1 MPSSVTGTPAGTPST
16 MIVSPGPC
24 DSPAGLYSQ
33 IRAAIA
39 LAPAT
44 QLCGHHNEVVSAP
57 PNTGGGAAQH
67 PTGRR
72 SGGLPPGSRGH
83 APWHTSRCGLLYCG
97 GSAGNGFDATR
108 PAAAAPDVRWNG
120 GASQGQRK
128 ERL

>member
-24 DSPAGLYSQ
+24 DSPAVLYSQ

-67 PTGRR
+67 PTARR
-72 SGGLPPGSRGH
+72 SGGLPPGPRGQ
-83 APWHTSRCGLLYCG
+83 APWQDSRCDLYT
-97 GSAGNGFDATR
+97 AADQPVMVRRDPTR
-108 PAAAAPDVRWNG
+108 GRAAPDVSWSG
-120 GASQGQRK
+120 GA
-128 ERL
+128 